1 MDREVWL
8 MLLGYLLDARSTSA
22 IAKSVSG
29 FAQLRHVHESAVMCR
44 IVIMV
49 NMHDEKLVP
58 PSVTVGVGD
67 GVKIRTWTVP
77 VYIMS
82 ATSVTTLGDEDG
94 YCQGNLPWVSR
105 ATGYSPKNL
114 DTIDSL
120 QWQMAGE
127 PNTLYQEMTPPLQAE
142 EMGPPA

>member
-67 GVKIRTWTVP
+67 GVKIRT
-77 VYIMS
+77 
-82 ATSVTTLGDEDG
+82 
-94 YCQGNLPWVSR
+94 
-105 ATGYSPKNL
+105 
-114 DTIDSL
+114 
-120 QWQMAGE
+120 
-127 PNTLYQEMTPPLQAE
+127 
-142 EMGPPA
+142 